1 MLQALIP
8 LALQFV
14 PGLVGAAFG
23 KNAESVAASVG
34 EAAQAVFGTDDKDK
48 IEKAIAADPKLAWAF
63 KEKLL
68 DLRDREGQRE
78 HDERMAELKGVEN
91 AREMFK
97 SGGQGVASNLAYVT
111 VAAFFV
117 INGAM
122 LWGYYALLTQ
132 GVQIKNPELVIAIAN
147 AVGLLAGFINSK
159 AEQVYGF
166 FFGSSV
172 SARANA
178 QAAGAALGDIAKKAT
193 GAGR

>member
-23 KNAESVAASVG
+23 KNAEAVAASVG

-63 KEKLL
+63 KDKLL
-68 DLRDREGQRE
+68 DLRDRENQRA
-78 HDERMAELKGVEN
+78 HDERMAELGDVSN
-91 AREMFK
+91 ARELFK
-97 SGGQGVASNLAYVT
+97 SGGQSVSSNLAYVT
-111 VAAFFV
+111 VGAFFV

-132 GVQIKNPELVIAIAN
+132 GVAIKNPELTIAIAN

-178 QAAGAALGDIAKKAT
+178 QATSAALGDIAKKAAT
-193 GAGR
+193 K

>member
-23 KNAESVAASVG
+23 KNAEAVAASVG

-63 KEKLL
+63 KDKLL
-68 DLRDREGQRE
+68 DLRDRENQRA
-78 HDERMAELKGVEN
+78 HDERMAELGDVSN
-91 AREMFK
+91 ARELFK
-97 SGGQGVASNLAYVT
+97 SGGQSVSSNLAYVT
-111 VAAFFV
+111 VGAFFV

-132 GVQIKNPELVIAIAN
+132 GVAIKNPELTIAIAN

-178 QAAGAALGDIAKKAT
+178 QATSAALGDIAKKA
-193 GAGR
+193 AAK

>member
-23 KNAESVAASVG
+23 KNAEAVAASVG
-34 EAAQAVFGTDDKDK
+34 EAAQAVFGTDDKDQ

-68 DLRDREGQRE
+68 ELRDRESQRE
-78 HDERMAELKGVEN
+78 HDERMAELEGVKN
-91 AREMFK
+91 ARELFK

-172 SARANA
+172 SARSNA
-178 QAAGAALGDIAKKAT
+178 AQTSAALADIARKS
-193 GAGR
+193 GGR

>member
-14 PGLVGAAFG
+14 PGLVGAVFG
-23 KNAESVAASVG
+23 KNAETVAAAVG
-34 EAAQAVFGTDDKDK
+34 EAAQTVFGTGDKDE
-48 IEKAIAADPKLAWAF
+48 IEKAIARDPALAMRF
-63 KEKLL
+63 KERLL
-68 DLRDREGQRE
+68 DLRDREAQRE
-78 HDERMAELKGVEN
+78 HEERLAELKDVEN
-91 AREMFK
+91 ARAQFQN
-97 SGGQGVASNLAYVT
+97 GGQEVASNLAYVT

-117 INGAM
+117 TNGLM

-132 GVQIKNPELVIAIAN
+132 GVQIKNPELTIAIAN

-178 QAAGAALGDIAKKAT
+178 QATSAALGDIAKKA
-193 GAGR
+193 AGK

>member
-23 KNAESVAASVG
+23 KNAAAVAASVG
-34 EAAQAVFGTDDKDK
+34 EAAQSVFGTDDKDK

-78 HDERMAELKGVEN
+78 HDERMAEMEGVKN
-91 AREMFK
+91 ARDLFK
-97 SGGQGVASNLAYVT
+97 NGGQQVASNLAYVT

-132 GVQIKNPELVIAIAN
+132 GVAIKNPELTIAIAN

-178 QAAGAALGDIAKKAT
+178 AAAGAALGDIAKKA
-193 GAGR
+193 AGR

>member
-1 MLQALIP
+1 MLPALIP

-23 KNAESVAASVG
+23 KHAEAVATAVG
-34 EAAQAVFGTDDKDK
+34 EAAKTVFGTDDKDQ
-48 IEKAIAADPKLAWAF
+48 IEKAIASDPALAMRF

-68 DLRDREGQRE
+68 DLRDRESQRA
-78 HDERMAELKGVEN
+78 HDERMGELKDLEN
-91 AREMFK
+91 ARDLFK
-97 SGGQGVASNLAYVT
+97 NGGQSVSSNLAYVT
-111 VAAFFV
+111 VTAFFI

-172 SARANA
+172 SARSNA
-178 QAAGAALGDIAKKAT
+178 QAAGAALGDIAKKAA